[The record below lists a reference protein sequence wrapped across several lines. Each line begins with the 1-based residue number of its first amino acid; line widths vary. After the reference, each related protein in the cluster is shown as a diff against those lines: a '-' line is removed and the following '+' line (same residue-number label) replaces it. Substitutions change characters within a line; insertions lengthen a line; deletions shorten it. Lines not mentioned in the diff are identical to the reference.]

1 MSSFKFKVILSLVF
15 TLSAF
20 SWGSE
25 EFNENKC
32 KCFSVQI
39 TDEISLSTTINS
51 YEMDESA
58 VTLIYEF
65 KL

>member
-1 MSSFKFKVILSLVF
+1 MSNFKFKVILSLIF
-15 TLSAF
+15 TLSTF
-20 SWGSE
+20 SWALE
-25 EFNENKC
+25 EFEENEC
-32 KCFSVQI
+32 KCFSVHI

-51 YEMDESA
+51 ADVDESA